1 MAITDKKIGS
11 WTNPVV
17 NEADQPQRTAA
28 EMKAIFDSNSN
39 QIKTAFNAVVDEL
52 VGEGGAGNV
61 GNGAIGSIPS
71 GTVASQLAALL
82 SKFNDYPG
90 SSNIKG
96 IRLDSDGKIEVT
108 LDGNTWQSTAS
119 SGHVI
124 EDAQGNAVTQRSRL
138 RFMSGT
144 VKDEDGT
151 TVITALKGDK
161 GDKGDTGATGA
172 TGATGEKGATGAT
185 GPVLVP
191 EISSEGEISWSIQT
205 NATVPARRSIIGPQG
220 VQGIQ
225 GRQGATGATGPQGP
239 AGPTGATGPQGP
251 TGPRGADGASFIVK
265 GIYATLAA
273 LKAAHATGESGDAWA
288 VGTSESNVIYIWDVD
303 VADWMSVG
311 ALQGPIGPAGPTGA
325 TGPQGPTGATGPQ
338 GEQGIQGPQGIQGI
352 QGPAGAAGPNE
363 ISSETYTTLSGI
375 LKGVSNGVSVATPG
389 SDYQQPTNG
398 LESQSTIADQDV
410 IPLYA
415 TASGKHK
422 KILWSTIKTALGNLF
437 AAKTHTHTPASIGAA
452 SSSHTHTPA
461 SIGAAAAV
469 SRLIPAGGTVNL
481 TVADNTE
488 YRFTSAVTSLTLTF
502 PSGNFDCW
510 LKFTTGSSITVTFP
524 SGTKYVGGAPTF
536 EASKTYEMSIKDGVV
551 LCAEVTTE

>member
-52 VGEGGAGNV
+52 VGDGGAGNI

-71 GTVASQLAALL
+71 GTVALQLAALL

-191 EISSEGEISWSIQT
+191 EISSEGEISWSIQA

-311 ALQGPIGPAGPTGA
+311 GLQGPIGPAGPTGA

-389 SDYQQPTNG
+389 EDY
-398 LESQSTIADQDV
+398 
-410 IPLYA
+410 
-415 TASGKHK
+415 
-422 KILWSTIKTALGNLF
+422 
-437 AAKTHTHTPASIGAA
+437 AAPDHTHTPENIGAA
-452 SSSHTHTPA
+452 AADHTHTPA
-461 SIGAAAAV
+461 SIGAAAADHTHTPASIGAAASV
-469 SRLIPAGGTVNL
+469 SKITPSGGTVNL
-481 TVADNTE
+481 TIVDNTE
-488 YRFTSAVTSLTLTF
+488 YRFSSAVTSLRLTF

-510 LKFTTGSSITVTFP
+510 LKFTTGSSITVNFP

-536 EASKTYEMSIKDGVV
+536 EASKTYEMSIKDGSVI
-551 LCAEVTTE
+551 CAEVTTE